1 MNINNLSQFKA
12 ALKAALLNKQDIHT
26 LNANTGDMGIR
37 KLSIVQSNSFAFATT
52 KNDGEIVNSW
62 CQYEKAGNY
71 EFNNSNVVKIFCG
84 EGANRRLI
92 LTYTFL

>member
-12 ALKAALLNKQDIHT
+12 ALKAALANKQDIHT
-26 LNANTGDMGIR
+26 LNANVGDMGIR
-37 KLSIVQSNSFAFATT
+37 KLSIVQSNSFAFATPR
-52 KNDGEIVNSW
+52 DGEIVNSW

-71 EFNNSNVVKIFCG
+71 EFNNSNVVKVFWG
-84 EGANRRLI
+84 EGANRSLI